1 MSAKGQVRKVVSKLN
16 KLEKTLRSKVES
28 GALFN
33 EVKQFADSKS
43 KILRQK
49 VKTNRD
55 LKKVIGIVEQ
65 RRRQIEKVARVLPKE
80 VKIVRSYIQTQKK
93 ELERLGD
100 RLFKTM
106 NEKSAGSAG
115 AAKKST
121 RKKATRKTTKKRK
134 K

>member
-1 MSAKGQVRKVVSKLN
+1 MSAKGQVRNVVSKLN
-16 KLEKTLRSKVES
+16 KLEKTLRNKVES

-43 KILRQK
+43 KILRQR
-49 VKTNRD
+49 VKTNKD

-80 VKIVRSYIQTQKK
+80 VQVVRSYIKTQKK
-93 ELERLGD
+93 ELEKLGERLV
-100 RLFKTM
+100 KVM
-106 NEKSAGSAG
+106 NERKSAGV
-115 AAKKST
+115 AKKTTT
-121 RKKATRKTTKKRK
+121 RKKATRKTTTKKRK